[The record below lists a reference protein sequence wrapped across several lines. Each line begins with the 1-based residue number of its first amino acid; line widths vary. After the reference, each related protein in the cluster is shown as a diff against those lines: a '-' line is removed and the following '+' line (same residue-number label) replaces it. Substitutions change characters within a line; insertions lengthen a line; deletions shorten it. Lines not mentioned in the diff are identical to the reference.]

1 MITCGHCKSQHPTVA
16 AVRQCSQQPKEFA
29 AIRTAQPT
37 ANPATE
43 KQVKFLQSLLAD
55 RDHGFDESTQRLQL
69 EVTTQ
74 SRKDTSKLIDHL
86 LTCPRKPA
94 AGKAATLEDGIYE
107 YENEV
112 YRVYHTVHGA
122 NQQVVSLVNT
132 HAPKES
138 KKTDK
143 FTYLGKAPLAF
154 LRPEHKMPFDAAC
167 KIASAYEWCI
177 ACGTILHND
186 KSVELGI
193 GPVCRGK
200 FA

>member
-1 MITCGHCKSQHPTVA
+1 MKCGHCKSLNVTIDHVRACAGFTGAPDPKPQPVAVVNGPTDKQIA
-16 AVRQCSQQPKEFA
+16 FINKLLDEKEHDF
-29 AIRTAQPT
+29 T
-37 ANPATE
+37 
-43 KQVKFLQSLLAD
+43 D
-55 RDHGFDESTQRLQL
+55 RDDLLNGINRKAASFLIEQL
-69 EVTTQ
+69 MG
-74 SRKDTSKLIDHL
+74 KPKKSKQG
-86 LTCPRKPA
+86 TP
-94 AGKAATLEDGIYE
+94 ATLEDGIYE